1 MLSPW
6 WESTSLAAHIVWVVH
21 VLPATLQRMI
31 QDVVKCREMKCS
43 VMQCSAV
50 QEWSMQRSK
59 VLCVQVSAR
68 RPPCVPYTPTQSI
81 TSLPYIIFSNFFLQ
95 FSFFIKFLHFPG
107 TRSFRRR
114 SLFLVQLNWRSP
126 SLCHIFSIRTIIC
139 LTFHL
144 LPETNSLPCKILFKV
159 FSAFK

>member
-6 WESTSLAAHIVWVVH
+6 WESTSLTAHIVWVVH

-81 TSLPYIIFSNFFLQ
+81 TSLPYIIFLFGQLWYFLR
-95 FSFFIKFLHFPG
+95 FLEFPG
-107 TRSFRRR
+107 TRIFRPHSFV
-114 SLFLVQLNWRSP
+114 LVDCPTQLTQSNSF
-126 SLCHIFSIRTIIC
+126 HILPVTNTLPDII
-139 LTFHL
+139 
-144 LPETNSLPCKILFKV
+144 IFKL
-159 FSAFK
+159 FSAFKQ